1 MVIKLFSPNAKF
13 KVTVQHSQAATPDV
27 LLDKPFYPISVRLLR
42 IVDILINKYYALLV
56 TECEIFL
63 SLLVRFLDPDKPT
76 WQRCLA
82 LEVLHKLITSPTHL
96 SKFCRSYD
104 LKPHATNICKVRTEA
119 TSNIWIMACQKPR
132 FSSNYVTFLLGHDQ
146 CAGGVCPVRFCKS
159 NGRHVLCIT
168 QHSCTHSSVFIQ
180 FTGQFQLQYRLL
192 IFTDGLHP
200 SRFLLPGE
208 LRSPHSNLP
217 TAHA

>member
-13 KVTVQHSQAATPDV
+13 KATHQHSQTIAPDV

-42 IVDILINKYYALLV
+42 IVDILINKYYTLLV

-82 LEVLHKLITSPTHL
+82 LEVLHKLIASPPHL

-104 LKPHATNICKVRTEA
+104 LKPHATNICKVKFDSSCKVCVILFDSSCESSRT
-119 TSNIWIMACQKPR
+119 
-132 FSSNYVTFLLGHDQ
+132 
-146 CAGGVCPVRFCKS
+146 
-159 NGRHVLCIT
+159 
-168 QHSCTHSSVFIQ
+168 
-180 FTGQFQLQYRLL
+180 
-192 IFTDGLHP
+192 
-200 SRFLLPGE
+200 
-208 LRSPHSNLP
+208 
-217 TAHA
+217 